1 MTLISQFLIFYLL
14 TYFSGRGIY
23 CLINRNNNFQDK
35 IIKYSKNI
43 FYPTICL
50 VFLGNLSIVYN
61 FFYKINIYFT
71 IFFYIS
77 TIFLNLLHFQ
87 KINLDIINFKN
98 FLFLLPIFYIPLSTY
113 NLGFSYDAG
122 LYHLNFQNW
131 LRSEKIIFGLSN
143 LHMRYGYSS
152 IFDYI
157 NANFWINEN
166 FLLLHF
172 TNILFIIFF
181 FQLISDQI
189 LINKNKTLGIATA
202 LLIFGF
208 LDNFGINGGKNGFIE
223 IEGITKYDTV
233 FGIVFITFIVLF
245 ISALSKEDLNLLD
258 IKFLGIYLIFAIQLR
273 PLGLL
278 LFIPFI
284 YLLIFNSHI
293 IRKNFYIA
301 LLAVSSVHFI
311 KNLINSG
318 CLIFPIEPLCFNNLD
333 WYQKGYAQSESANI
347 RQSLRSY
354 SFDENIVDWF
364 YYWSDKNSYNS
375 STLINYFA
383 TIIIIYSIILLF
395 FKLRISYKIFTYVLF
410 GNISLVLIWMVTTPN
425 PRFGIGL
432 FMTSSLLLINY
443 IIDSRFE
450 RNLIKNLNI
459 ALYCLSLVFFLRVT
473 SIVAFIQ
480 DPLKDFII
488 VIPDNIAYSENKNGQ
503 IVRSDNSE
511 QCWVNKFCVP
521 TYSKNVEIEKINLNY
536 KKIKIAELKN

>member
-35 IIKYSKNI
+35 IINYSKNI

-172 TNILFIIFF
+172 TNILFIVFF

-233 FGIVFITFIVLF
+233 FGIVFVTFVILF
-245 ISALSKEDLNLLD
+245 ISALNKSDLDLSE
-258 IKFLGIYLIFAIQLR
+258 ITFLGINLMFGIQLR

-278 LFIPFI
+278 L
-284 YLLIFNSHI
+284 LM
-293 IRKNFYIA
+293 R
-301 LLAVSSVHFI
+301 
-311 KNLINSG
+311 
-318 CLIFPIEPLCFNNLD
+318 
-333 WYQKGYAQSESANI
+333 
-347 RQSLRSY
+347 
-354 SFDENIVDWF
+354 
-364 YYWSDKNSYNS
+364 
-375 STLINYFA
+375 
-383 TIIIIYSIILLF
+383 
-395 FKLRISYKIFTYVLF
+395 
-410 GNISLVLIWMVTTPN
+410 
-425 PRFGIGL
+425 
-432 FMTSSLLLINY
+432 
-443 IIDSRFE
+443 
-450 RNLIKNLNI
+450 
-459 ALYCLSLVFFLRVT
+459 
-473 SIVAFIQ
+473 
-480 DPLKDFII
+480 
-488 VIPDNIAYSENKNGQ
+488 
-503 IVRSDNSE
+503 
-511 QCWVNKFCVP
+511 
-521 TYSKNVEIEKINLNY
+521 
-536 KKIKIAELKN
+536 